1 MRQSSI
7 LLHIRFRLHDLDV
20 AACGVGIRTQLVRR
34 DDKQEFIGFH
44 ADIEEQQRHGDR
56 VSRQVELIQGVPA
69 NSNSCRNPNV
79 NATTG
84 G

>member
-7 LLHIRFRLHDLDV
+7 LLHIRFRFHDLDV

-34 DDKQEFIGFH
+34 DDKQEFID

-56 VSRQVELIQGVPA
+56 VSRQVELIQG
-69 NSNSCRNPNV
+69 CRQTRIRV
-79 NATTG
+79 ATRT
-84 G
+84 